1 MSLLGRE
8 LEMRVTDPILAS
20 SLIPRSRMRQT
31 QYDWNWRGFDG
42 TGVDDED
49 DEKSVVELKETNLT
63 PVDATNTQAG
73 RNLGTGMQNVEDTI
87 YVDTRDPFTDSSQR
101 VKMME
106 LLEAWEEP
114 DLEPGK
120 PVREHV
126 CFLVQ
131 RAPKF
136 SFDSP

>member
-1 MSLLGRE
+1 MIIISQVSLLGRE

-20 SLIPRSRMRQT
+20 SLNPRNRMLQT

-42 TGVDDED
+42 TGLDDED
-49 DEKSVVELKETNLT
+49 DEKSIVEQKDINLI
-63 PVDATNTQAG
+63 PVASTNTDAA
-73 RNLGTGMQNVEDTI
+73 RSPGTGMQNVEDTI

-114 DLEPGK
+114 DLEDRK
-120 PVREHV
+120 SVV
-126 CFLVQ
+126 
-131 RAPKF
+131 
-136 SFDSP
+136 